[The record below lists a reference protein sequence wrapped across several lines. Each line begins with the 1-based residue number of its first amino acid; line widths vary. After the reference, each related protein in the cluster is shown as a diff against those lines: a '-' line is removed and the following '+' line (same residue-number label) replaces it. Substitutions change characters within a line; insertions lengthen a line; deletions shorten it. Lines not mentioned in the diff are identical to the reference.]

1 MDSRNSQ
8 NSVFHLKIIPMG
20 FQYEG
25 RFMVAVGTVIE
36 HEGSGKL
43 LLLKR
48 TLKAGFAPG
57 IWEIVTGRMKQFE
70 ELEEALRGKP
80 QKKQGSAT
88 YAL

>member
-1 MDSRNSQ
+1 
-8 NSVFHLKIIPMG
+8 MG